1 MKFINALVAK
11 FILSTIIFLSLVLNN
26 FAFGQIPQSSEI
38 IAYYPFSGN
47 ANDSSGNEYDGTIS
61 GDPQLTTDRF
71 GNSNSAY
78 IFDGAGDWIY
88 FGTDTLPENNGGDVS
103 DPFTISVW
111 AKSSSSTT
119 MSLFAYGG
127 MVSCGG
133 GRYGAVVRL
142 GTNIQF
148 NSCNNG
154 FNTSASGK
162 NSDGNWHQYVFT
174 WNGSNSR
181 KVYIDGS
188 LVNSNSTSNVF
199 RIQNTGL
206 VLGRQFMDWA
216 EGTTFTG
223 SADELR
229 LWSTELSSSEVQTLY
244 NTESNAPPTLSS
256 SVPADNATG
265 IALDSTIVLNFN
277 ENVDVESGNITIK
290 KTSDNSTVETID
302 VTSEQVEG
310 SGTSQITVTPA
321 SDFDSAT
328 EYYVLIDA
336 TAFDDSGSA
345 SYAGITSTTALS
357 FTSTNPVPTLS
368 SSVPADN
375 ATGVAVNSTIVLN
388 FSENV
393 DVESGNITIKKTTDN
408 STIETIDVTSGQV
421 TGSGTS
427 QITITPSSDF
437 DTGTEYYVLIDATAF
452 DDSDSGSY
460 AGISS
465 TTALSFTSTNPV
477 PTLSSS
483 VPADNATGVAVNS
496 TIVLNFS
503 ENVDVESGNITI
515 KKTTDNSTIETIDVT
530 SGQVTGSGT
539 SQITITPSSDFDT
552 GTEYYVLIDA
562 TAFDDS
568 DSGSYAGIS
577 STTALSFTIDSLT
590 DPTTDKNITGTIDV
604 QNMVAKTTITE
615 FTDIVN
621 DRLRYLRLNRIN
633 DDFSKNNIKFDF
645 GNAMFSSLAGA
656 MPVSNISVPDL
667 IPKNWSFWSEGS
679 VSITTIGDNNN
690 SSSKD
695 IDTHGL
701 ALGFDTK
708 LNNNDLLGFALQFNH
723 SDTDV
728 GTSGTGIDS
737 KNYNLS
743 VYRTRPLNDDNF
755 IEGLLSIG
763 SIDSDLVRKS
773 GANTLTGSRDGNQI
787 FGSLNYGKT
796 FSKKDFSLTPIGR
809 IDLGYTE
816 LDSYTERGTD
826 ALTYDKQVVESGLAS
841 IGLAINDIIEFSN
854 SSLKPFGLMKYGL
867 DFSNSSDT
875 KMNYVSDTSTIYTYT
890 QGINST
896 HLLTAEVGFNYVR
909 TDSLKLSGSY
919 KRIQGNE
926 SEKTDTIKFGFNYK
940 SQRAAEYAMNLD
952 NDKASLSYKKD
963 LNGFDIRMSSN
974 YSLMSQIPEY
984 GATIEV
990 VNTF

>member
-1 MKFINALVAK
+1 MPYLITVIYLLFLFI
-11 FILSTIIFLSLVLNN
+11 NN
-26 FAFGQIPQSSEI
+26 FALGQIPQSSNL

-47 ANDSSGNEYDGTIS
+47 ANDSSGNGYDGTIS

-78 IFDGAGDWIY
+78 IFDGNGDWIY
-88 FGTDTLPENNGGDVS
+88 FGTDTLPANNGNSETDA
-103 DPFTISVW
+103 FTISVW
-111 AKSSSSTT
+111 AQSFEDLT
-119 MSLFAYGG
+119 MDLFAYGG

-133 GRYGAVVRL
+133 GKYGAIVRL
-142 GTNIQF
+142 ASSIQF
-148 NSCNNG
+148 NSCNRG
-154 FNTSASGK
+154 FNTPTGGT
-162 NSDGNWHQYVFT
+162 NNDGQWHHYVVT
-174 WNGSNSR
+174 WNGSNAR
-181 KVYIDGS
+181 RIYIDGS
-188 LVNSNSTSNVF
+188 LAATNTQTNVF
-199 RIQNTGL
+199 RIRNVGL
-206 VLGRQFMDWA
+206 VLGRSFMDWTL
-216 EGTTFTG
+216 GNTLNG

-229 LWSTELSSSEVQTLY
+229 LWKTKLTADEVQTLY
-244 NTESNAPPTLSS
+244 NIENTPPPILSS
-256 SVPADNATG
+256 STPADNATSV
-265 IALDSTIVLNFN
+265 ALDSTIVLNFSS
-277 ENVDVESGNITIK
+277 NVDAESGNITIK
-290 KTSDNSTVETID
+290 KTSDNSI
-302 VTSEQVEG
+302 
-310 SGTSQITVTPA
+310 
-321 SDFDSAT
+321 F
-328 EYYVLIDA
+328 
-336 TAFDDSGSA
+336 
-345 SYAGITSTTALS
+345 
-357 FTSTNPVPTLS
+357 
-368 SSVPADN
+368 
-375 ATGVAVNSTIVLN
+375 
-388 FSENV
+388 
-393 DVESGNITIKKTTDN
+393 
-408 STIETIDVTSGQV
+408 ETIDVTSGQV

-437 DTGTEYYVLIDATAF
+437 D
-452 DDSDSGSY
+452 S
-460 AGISS
+460 
-465 TTALSFTSTNPV
+465 
-477 PTLSSS
+477 
-483 VPADNATGVAVNS
+483 
-496 TIVLNFS
+496 
-503 ENVDVESGNITI
+503 
-515 KKTTDNSTIETIDVT
+515 
-530 SGQVTGSGT
+530 
-539 SQITITPSSDFDT
+539 

-656 MPVSNISVPDL
+656 MPASNISVPDL

-755 IEGLLSIG
+755 IEGLLSIS

-773 GANTLTGSRDGNQI
+773 GANTLTGSRDGYQI

-896 HLLTAEVGFNYVR
+896 HLLTAEVGFNYER
-909 TDSLKLSGSY
+909 TDSLKLNGSY

-926 SEKTDTIKFGFNYK
+926 SEKTDSIKFGFNYK

-974 YSLMSQIPEY
+974 YSLMSKIPEY

>member
-1 MKFINALVAK
+1 MKFI
-11 FILSTIIFLSLVLNN
+11 ISTIIFLSLVLNN
-26 FAFGQIPQSSEI
+26 FAFGEIPQSSEI

-88 FGTDTLPENNGGDVS
+88 FGTDTLPENNEGDVS

-111 AKSSSSTT
+111 AKSSSSST

-154 FNTSASGK
+154 FNTSASGN

-229 LWSTELSSSEVQTLY
+229 LWSTELSSAEVETLY
-244 NTESNAPPTLSS
+244 NTESNASPTLSS

-265 IALDSTIVLNFN
+265 IALDSTIVLNFS

-302 VTSEQVEG
+302 VTS
-310 SGTSQITVTPA
+310 
-321 SDFDSAT
+321 
-328 EYYVLIDA
+328 
-336 TAFDDSGSA
+336 
-345 SYAGITSTTALS
+345 
-357 FTSTNPVPTLS
+357 
-368 SSVPADN
+368 
-375 ATGVAVNSTIVLN
+375 
-388 FSENV
+388 
-393 DVESGNITIKKTTDN
+393 
-408 STIETIDVTSGQV
+408 GQV

-437 DTGTEYYVLIDATAF
+437 D
-452 DDSDSGSY
+452 S
-460 AGISS
+460 
-465 TTALSFTSTNPV
+465 
-477 PTLSSS
+477 
-483 VPADNATGVAVNS
+483 
-496 TIVLNFS
+496 
-503 ENVDVESGNITI
+503 
-515 KKTTDNSTIETIDVT
+515 
-530 SGQVTGSGT
+530 
-539 SQITITPSSDFDT
+539 

-590 DPTTDKNITGTIDV
+590 DPTSDKDITGTIDV
-604 QNMVAKTTITE
+604 QNTLAKNTITE
-615 FTDIVN
+615 FTSTVN

-645 GNAMFSSLAGA
+645 GNAMFSSLAGVIPA
-656 MPVSNISVPDL
+656 SNISVPDL
-667 IPKNWSFWSEGS
+667 IPKNWSVWSEGS

-728 GTSGTGIDS
+728 GTNGTGIDS

-896 HLLTAEVGFNYVR
+896 HLLTAQAGFNYER

-940 SQRAAEYAMNLD
+940 SQRAAEYAINLD
-952 NDKASLSYKKD
+952 NDKASLSYKRD

-974 YSLMSQIPEY
+974 YSLMSQIPDY
-984 GATIEV
+984 GASIEV

>member
-1 MKFINALVAK
+1 MKFI
-11 FILSTIIFLSLVLNN
+11 ISTIIFLSLVLNN
-26 FAFGQIPQSSEI
+26 FAFGEIPQSSEI

-88 FGTDTLPENNGGDVS
+88 FGTDTLPENNEGDVS

-111 AKSSSSTT
+111 AKSSSSST

-154 FNTSASGK
+154 FNTSASGN

-229 LWSTELSSSEVQTLY
+229 LWSTELSSAEVETLY
-244 NTESNAPPTLSS
+244 NTESNASPTLSS

-265 IALDSTIVLNFN
+265 IALDSTIVLNFS

-290 KTSDNSTVETID
+290 KTSDNTTVETID
-302 VTSEQVEG
+302 VTG
-310 SGTSQITVTPA
+310 
-321 SDFDSAT
+321 
-328 EYYVLIDA
+328 
-336 TAFDDSGSA
+336 
-345 SYAGITSTTALS
+345 
-357 FTSTNPVPTLS
+357 
-368 SSVPADN
+368 
-375 ATGVAVNSTIVLN
+375 
-388 FSENV
+388 
-393 DVESGNITIKKTTDN
+393 
-408 STIETIDVTSGQV
+408 GQV

-427 QITITPSSDF
+427 QITVTPSSDF
-437 DTGTEYYVLIDATAF
+437 DRA
-452 DDSDSGSY
+452 
-460 AGISS
+460 
-465 TTALSFTSTNPV
+465 
-477 PTLSSS
+477 
-483 VPADNATGVAVNS
+483 
-496 TIVLNFS
+496 
-503 ENVDVESGNITI
+503 
-515 KKTTDNSTIETIDVT
+515 
-530 SGQVTGSGT
+530 
-539 SQITITPSSDFDT
+539 
-552 GTEYYVLIDA
+552 TEYYVLIDA

-590 DPTTDKNITGTIDV
+590 DPTSDKDITGTIDV
-604 QNMVAKTTITE
+604 QNTLAKNTITE
-615 FTDIVN
+615 FTSTVN

-645 GNAMFSSLAGA
+645 GNAMFSSLAGVIPA
-656 MPVSNISVPDL
+656 SNISVPDL
-667 IPKNWSFWSEGS
+667 IPKNWSVWSEGS

-701 ALGFDTK
+701 AFGIDTK

-728 GTSGTGIDS
+728 GTNGTGIDS

-896 HLLTAEVGFNYVR
+896 HLLTAQAGFNYER

-940 SQRAAEYAMNLD
+940 SQRAAEYAINLD

-974 YSLMSQIPEY
+974 YSLMSQIPDY
-984 GATIEV
+984 GAAIEV

>member
-1 MKFINALVAK
+1 MKFI
-11 FILSTIIFLSLVLNN
+11 ISTIIFLSLVLNN
-26 FAFGQIPQSSEI
+26 FAFGEIPQSSEI

-88 FGTDTLPENNGGDVS
+88 FGTDTLPENNEGDVS

-111 AKSSSSTT
+111 AKSSSSST

-154 FNTSASGK
+154 FNTSASGN

-229 LWSTELSSSEVQTLY
+229 LWSTELSSAEVETLY
-244 NTESNAPPTLSS
+244 NTESNAS
-256 SVPADNATG
+256 
-265 IALDSTIVLNFN
+265 
-277 ENVDVESGNITIK
+277 
-290 KTSDNSTVETID
+290 
-302 VTSEQVEG
+302 
-310 SGTSQITVTPA
+310 
-321 SDFDSAT
+321 
-328 EYYVLIDA
+328 
-336 TAFDDSGSA
+336 
-345 SYAGITSTTALS
+345 
-357 FTSTNPVPTLS
+357 PTLS

-375 ATGVAVNSTIVLN
+375 ATGVAVDSTIVLN

-393 DVESGNITIKKTTDN
+393 DAESGNITIKKTSDN
-408 STIETIDVTSGQV
+408 TTVETIDVTSGQV

-427 QITITPSSDF
+427 QITITPSSNF
-437 DTGTEYYVLIDATAF
+437 
-452 DDSDSGSY
+452 DSG
-460 AGISS
+460 I
-465 TTALSFTSTNPV
+465 
-477 PTLSSS
+477 
-483 VPADNATGVAVNS
+483 
-496 TIVLNFS
+496 
-503 ENVDVESGNITI
+503 
-515 KKTTDNSTIETIDVT
+515 
-530 SGQVTGSGT
+530 
-539 SQITITPSSDFDT
+539 
-552 GTEYYVLIDA
+552 EYYVLIDA

-590 DPTTDKNITGTIDV
+590 DPTSDKDITGTIDV
-604 QNMVAKTTITE
+604 QNTLAKNTITE
-615 FTDIVN
+615 FTSTVN

-645 GNAMFSSLAGA
+645 GNAMFSSLAGVIPA
-656 MPVSNISVPDL
+656 SNISVPDL
-667 IPKNWSFWSEGS
+667 IPKNWSVWSEGS

-701 ALGFDTK
+701 AFGIDTK

-728 GTSGTGIDS
+728 GTNGTGIDS

-755 IEGLLSIG
+755 IEGLLSIS

-896 HLLTAEVGFNYVR
+896 HLLTAQAGFNYER

-940 SQRAAEYAMNLD
+940 SQRAAEYAINLD

-974 YSLMSQIPEY
+974 YSLMSQIPDY
-984 GATIEV
+984 GAAIEV

>member
-1 MKFINALVAK
+1 MSMKFI
-11 FILSTIIFLSLVLNN
+11 ISTIIFLSLVLNN
-26 FAFGQIPQSSEI
+26 FAFGEIPQSSEI

-88 FGTDTLPENNGGDVS
+88 FGTDTLPENNEADVS

-111 AKSSSSTT
+111 AKSSSSST

-154 FNTSASGK
+154 FNTSASGN

-229 LWSTELSSSEVQTLY
+229 LWSTELSSAEVETLY
-244 NTESNAPPTLSS
+244 NTESNASPTLSS

-265 IALDSTIVLNFN
+265 IALDSTIVLNFS
-277 ENVDVESGNITIK
+277 ENVDAESGNITIK

-302 VTSEQVEG
+302 VTG
-310 SGTSQITVTPA
+310 
-321 SDFDSAT
+321 
-328 EYYVLIDA
+328 
-336 TAFDDSGSA
+336 
-345 SYAGITSTTALS
+345 
-357 FTSTNPVPTLS
+357 
-368 SSVPADN
+368 
-375 ATGVAVNSTIVLN
+375 
-388 FSENV
+388 
-393 DVESGNITIKKTTDN
+393 
-408 STIETIDVTSGQV
+408 GQV

-427 QITITPSSDF
+427 QITITPSSNF
-437 DTGTEYYVLIDATAF
+437 
-452 DDSDSGSY
+452 DSG
-460 AGISS
+460 I
-465 TTALSFTSTNPV
+465 
-477 PTLSSS
+477 
-483 VPADNATGVAVNS
+483 
-496 TIVLNFS
+496 
-503 ENVDVESGNITI
+503 
-515 KKTTDNSTIETIDVT
+515 
-530 SGQVTGSGT
+530 
-539 SQITITPSSDFDT
+539 
-552 GTEYYVLIDA
+552 EYYVLIDA

-590 DPTTDKNITGTIDV
+590 DPTSDKDITGTINV
-604 QNMVAKTTITE
+604 QNTLAKNTITE
-615 FTDIVN
+615 FTSTVN

-645 GNAMFSSLAGA
+645 GNAMFSSLAEVIPA
-656 MPVSNISVPDL
+656 SNISVPDL
-667 IPKNWSFWSEGS
+667 IPKNWSVWSEGS

-690 SSSKD
+690 TSSKD

-701 ALGFDTK
+701 AFGIDTK

-728 GTSGTGIDS
+728 GTNGTGIDS

-896 HLLTAEVGFNYVR
+896 HLLTAQAGFNYER

-940 SQRAAEYAMNLD
+940 SQRAAEYAINLD

-974 YSLMSQIPEY
+974 YSLMSEIPDY
-984 GATIEV
+984 GSTIEV